1 MPWCLLQA
9 NNPKERIM
17 ADKGNLK
24 DWLVIAAVFGPDKAL
39 TIYSVVVWGSVV
51 AFLLALGDA
60 SAEPG
65 GLPNLWDCARILL
78 CHLAQHHLA

>member
-39 TIYSVVVWGSVV
+39 TIYSVVVWESVV
-51 AFLLALGDA
+51 AFLLALG
-60 SAEPG
+60 G
-65 GLPNLWDCARILL
+65 CF
-78 CHLAQHHLA
+78 